1 MNIFKEI
8 YNALKVY
15 CFNTSSACWEVG
27 VIKFYKDEADN
38 FDTSCSFEII
48 SKYDKEPLGYCSI
61 FFDYKANGRQPCC
74 CI

>member
-38 FDTSCSFEII
+38 FDTPCSFEII
-48 SKYDKEPLGYCSI
+48 SKYDK
-61 FFDYKANGRQPCC
+61 
-74 CI
+74 